1 MLASRMDEQSRIYV
15 VNRFAAS
22 LMTTD
27 PLNTF
32 YTLLLGQTPSV
43 VKPDG
48 LTRAGDWRPHL
59 AMILSNRNSKL
70 DDASIV
76 ALADSLLSHGR
87 LHATRITV
95 LLILVVSQGSRIT
108 WHNKMEEV
116 ST

>member
-48 LTRAGDWRPHL
+48 LTRAGGLETP
-59 AMILSNRNSKL
+59 
-70 DDASIV
+70 
-76 ALADSLLSHGR
+76 
-87 LHATRITV
+87 
-95 LLILVVSQGSRIT
+95 SRHDT
-108 WHNKMEEV
+108 FQPQLQ
-116 ST
+116 TG